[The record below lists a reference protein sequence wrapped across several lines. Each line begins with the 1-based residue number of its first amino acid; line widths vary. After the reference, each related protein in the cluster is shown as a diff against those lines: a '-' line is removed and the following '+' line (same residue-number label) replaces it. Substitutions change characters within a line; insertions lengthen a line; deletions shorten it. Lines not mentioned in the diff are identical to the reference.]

1 MLTTRRVSRVRTA
14 VRVVGSCAAT
24 QAPSFTRRGGRGAEP
39 GSRARR
45 VGAFRRL
52 GRQFDLWIG
61 GALRAGLG
69 DLSGPRLPAEPFPSH
84 R

>member
-14 VRVVGSCAAT
+14 VRVVGSCAAAGAKLH
-24 QAPSFTRRGGRGAEP
+24 QAPAGRGAEP